1 MSGGMQRLKGL
12 ALGLGDEIERQNEQI
27 DRIEGKVGRADT
39 TIRDQN
45 KQIRG
50 ILGYK
55 KKWFQPNIVKFRDL
69 EIYQIFCYNVQISVT
84 SFL

>member
-1 MSGGMQRLKGL
+1 MQRLKGL

-55 KKWFQPNIVKFRDL
+55 KK
-69 EIYQIFCYNVQISVT
+69 
-84 SFL
+84 